1 MIFCFT
7 GDMFIYRIVKQNYVH
22 RGVTMLLTNIVVGLI
37 QLIISIIFAVLALY
51 IGFAVLSKINKN
63 MDEEK
68 ELARGNVAVGIIVAA
83 VFVAI
88 ALVVQSGVSGLSVGI
103 NKALSVGI
111 LSVDGLLAI
120 GVAFI
125 QLILGIVLA
134 VGAIYLALNVL
145 AKLTKGFDEF
155 EEIKKG
161 NVAVAIMMGGVIIAV
176 AVIIQSGVIGITA
189 ALI

>member
-1 MIFCFT
+1 
-7 GDMFIYRIVKQNYVH
+7 
-22 RGVTMLLTNIVVGLI
+22 MLLANAIVGLI
-37 QLIISIIFAVLALY
+37 QLLISIIFAVLALY
-51 IGFAVLSKINKN
+51 IGFAVLTKITTVI
-63 MDEEK
+63 DEEK
-68 ELARGNVAVGIIVAA
+68 ELAKGNVAVGIIVAA

-103 NKALSVGI
+103 NKAVSLGLFS
-111 LSVDGLLAI
+111 LDGLLAI
-120 GVAFI
+120 SVAFI

-134 VGAIYLALNVL
+134 VGAIYLALFIL
-145 AKLTKGFDEF
+145 DKLTKGVEEF

-161 NVAVAIMMGGVIIAV
+161 NVAVALMMGGVIIAV

>member
-1 MIFCFT
+1 
-7 GDMFIYRIVKQNYVH
+7 
-22 RGVTMLLTNIVVGLI
+22 MLLSNVVVGLI

-68 ELARGNVAVGIIVAA
+68 ELAKGNVAVGIIIAA

-103 NKALSVGI
+103 NKALSVGM

-120 GVAFI
+120 GTAFI

-134 VGAIYLALNVL
+134 VGGIYLALYVL
-145 AKLTKGFDEF
+145 DKLTKGVDEF
-155 EEIKKG
+155 DEIKKG
-161 NVAVAIMMGGVIIAV
+161 NVAVALMMGGVIVAV

-189 ALI
+189 ALA

>member
-1 MIFCFT
+1 
-7 GDMFIYRIVKQNYVH
+7 
-22 RGVTMLLTNIVVGLI
+22 MLLANAVVGII
-37 QLIISIIFAVLALY
+37 QLLISIIFAVLALY

-63 MDEEK
+63 IDEEK
-68 ELARGNVAVGIIVAA
+68 ELAKGNVAVGIIVAA

-103 NKALSVGI
+103 NKALIVGL
-111 LSVDGLLAI
+111 LSVDGMLAI
-120 GVAFI
+120 GISFV

-134 VGAIYLALNVL
+134 VGAIYLALNIL
-145 AKLTKGFDEF
+145 DKLTKGVEEF

-161 NVAVAIMMGGVIIAV
+161 NVAVALEMAGVIIAV

>member
-1 MIFCFT
+1 
-7 GDMFIYRIVKQNYVH
+7 
-22 RGVTMLLTNIVVGLI
+22 MLLTNVVVGLI

-68 ELARGNVAVGIIVAA
+68 EIARGNAAVGIIVAA

-103 NKALSVGI
+103 KKALNVGI
-111 LSVDGLLAI
+111 LTVDGLLAI
-120 GVAFI
+120 GTAFI

-134 VGAIYLALNVL
+134 VGAIYLALYIL
-145 AKLTKGFDEF
+145 DKLTKGVDEF

-161 NVAVAIMMGGVIIAV
+161 NIAVALMMGGVIIAV

-189 ALI
+189 ALV

>member
-1 MIFCFT
+1 M
-7 GDMFIYRIVKQNYVH
+7 
-22 RGVTMLLTNIVVGLI
+22 
-37 QLIISIIFAVLALY
+37 IISIIFAVVALY

-63 MDEEK
+63 IDEEK
-68 ELARGNVAVGIIVAA
+68 ELAKGNVAVGIIVAA

-103 NKALSVGI
+103 NKAISVGL

-120 GVAFI
+120 GVSII
-125 QLILGIVLA
+125 QLLLGIVLA
-134 VGAIYLALNVL
+134 VGAIYLALNIL
-145 AKLTKGFDEF
+145 DKLTKGVDEF

-161 NVAVAIMMGGVIIAV
+161 NVAVALEMGGVIIAV

>member
-1 MIFCFT
+1 
-7 GDMFIYRIVKQNYVH
+7 
-22 RGVTMLLTNIVVGLI
+22 MLLANAVVGLI
-37 QLIISIIFAVLALY
+37 QLLISIIFAVLALY

-63 MDEEK
+63 IDEEK
-68 ELARGNVAVGIIVAA
+68 ELAKGNVAVGIIVAA

-103 NKALSVGI
+103 NKAMSVGI
-111 LSVDGLLAI
+111 LSVDGMLAI
-120 GVAFI
+120 GVSFI

-134 VGAIYLALNVL
+134 VGAIYLALNIL
-145 AKLTKGFDEF
+145 DKLTKGVEEF

-161 NVAVAIMMGGVIIAV
+161 NVAVALEMGGVIIAV

-189 ALI
+189 SLI

>member
-1 MIFCFT
+1 
-7 GDMFIYRIVKQNYVH
+7 
-22 RGVTMLLTNIVVGLI
+22 MLLTNVVVGLI

-51 IGFAVLSKINKN
+51 ISFAVLGKITKGMN
-63 MDEEK
+63 EEK
-68 ELARGNVAVGIIVAA
+68 ELAKGNTAVGIIVAA

-88 ALVVQSGVSGLSVGI
+88 ALVVQSGVSGITVGI

-120 GVAFI
+120 GVSLI
-125 QLILGIVLA
+125 QLLLGIVLA
-134 VGAIYLALNVL
+134 VGAIYLALNIL
-145 AKLTKGFDEF
+145 DKLTQGVEEF
-155 EEIKKG
+155 EEIRKG
-161 NVAVAIMMGGVIIAV
+161 NVAVALEMGGVIIAV

>member
-1 MIFCFT
+1 
-7 GDMFIYRIVKQNYVH
+7 
-22 RGVTMLLTNIVVGLI
+22 MLLTNAIVGLF
-37 QLIISIIFAVLALY
+37 QLLISIIFAVLALY
-51 IGFAVLSKINKN
+51 IGFAVLSKITKVI
-63 MDEEK
+63 DEEK
-68 ELARGNVAVGIIVAA
+68 ELKKGNAAVGIVVAA

-103 NKALSVGI
+103 NKAVSVGI

-120 GVAFI
+120 GTAFI

-134 VGAIYLALNVL
+134 VAAIYLALYFL
-145 AKLTKGFDEF
+145 DKLTTGVDEF

-161 NVAVAIMMGGVIIAV
+161 NIAVALEMGGVIIAV

-189 ALI
+189 ALV

>member
-1 MIFCFT
+1 
-7 GDMFIYRIVKQNYVH
+7 
-22 RGVTMLLTNIVVGLI
+22 MLLANVVVGLF
-37 QLIISIIFAVLALY
+37 QLLISIICAVLALY
-51 IGFAVLSKINKN
+51 IGFFVLSKITKVI
-63 MDEEK
+63 DEEK
-68 ELARGNVAVGIIVAA
+68 ELAQGNAAVGIVVAA

-103 NKALSVGI
+103 NKAISVGI

-120 GVAFI
+120 GTAFI

-134 VGAIYLALNVL
+134 VGAIYLALYIL
-145 AKLTKGFDEF
+145 DKLTKGIEEF

-161 NVAVAIMMGGVIIAV
+161 NVAVALMMGGVIIAV
-176 AVIIQSGVIGITA
+176 AVIIQSGVLGITA